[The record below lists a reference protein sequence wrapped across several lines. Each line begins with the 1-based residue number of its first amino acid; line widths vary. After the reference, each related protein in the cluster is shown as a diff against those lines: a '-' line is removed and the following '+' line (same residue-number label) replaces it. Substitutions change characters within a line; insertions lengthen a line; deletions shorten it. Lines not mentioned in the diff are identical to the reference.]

1 MHDKLFQIL
10 VEQNDVSWKQMI
22 YDLIQAE
29 GMDPWNVDLG
39 QLTSQYIARISE
51 MKEHNLHVSG
61 KVLLAAAMLLK
72 IKSKRLVGEDLNEFD
87 RLLASAEMTE
97 EQFYEEL
104 EGELQKARVVPPEEM
119 LKLIPRTP
127 QPRKRKVSVFDLV
140 RALEKALEVKH
151 RRLIK
156 LDSPEGRIILPAKK
170 IDITLAIK
178 QVYKAIREWS
188 VLHKK
193 SRMKFSEIL
202 PKAPSRDA
210 KIYTF
215 VPLLHIGTQRKVDL
229 EQQQAFDDFEIKLLK
244 NSDKIAEPK
253 PE

>member
-1 MHDKLFQIL
+1 MQERIFQIL
-10 VEQNDVSWKQMI
+10 VEQNDVTWKAMI
-22 YDLIQAE
+22 YDLIKSE
-29 GMDPWNVDLG
+29 EMDPWNVDLG
-39 QLTSQYIARISE
+39 TLTSKYLERIHQ
-51 MKEHNLHVSG
+51 MKEHDLHVSG

-97 EQFYEEL
+97 DQFYQEL
-104 EGELQKARVVPPEEM
+104 EGELQKARIVAPEEM

-178 QVYKAIREWS
+178 QVYKAIREWA
-188 VLHKK
+188 VLNRK
-193 SRMKFSEIL
+193 SKMKFSEIL
-202 PKAPSRDA
+202 PKDPSRDA

-215 VPLLHIGTQRKVDL
+215 VPLLHIGTARKVDL
-229 EQQQAFDDFEIKLLK
+229 EQPNAFDDFEIKLLK
-244 NSDKIAEPK
+244 EQK
-253 PE
+253 PSQ